1 MAKKT
6 SLEKLLGYQTRLQG
20 VANGLATKLR
30 ELLDAADDE
39 TLAMLRREYKT
50 ATGDVKSRIR
60 AIQKLVV
67 ALEKARAAKFTEAET
82 LAVETGRS
90 VAEIASDATLAEI
103 YPLLNASER
112 LDAERSK
119 RRAAEVEERRRRLK
133 PLSAKQ
139 IDAILNWS
147 PIQGASISQ
156 WFERW
161 RENDLRRI
169 VDEVQTGAVESLSVY
184 ELTRKIRGTKANGYA
199 DGILQTSRRSAE
211 TVARTVINGVSNE
224 ARFATLCENDDVL
237 DGIQFLATLDGRT
250 SFVCAS
256 LDGKIWR
263 GDEMEKAARPPLHP
277 NCRSTLI
284 PYIEL
289 RDPETGEIID
299 ESEDLL
305 DENGNVVV
313 RALTRAAANAD
324 FNKLAEESYN
334 KTAREKGLKKRWDDL
349 SPSTR
354 KKYYYQAQRDWE
366 TANGGEN
373 AYRQVPASTTFKEY
387 FETQPEAF
395 QRSWLGAKRFEL
407 WKSGRLKFEDLGKP
421 ASSYRA
427 TTDELKA
434 AGEVGVGDR
443 TNKTFRSDEP
453 LFAAR
458 DNNSSSLNAE
468 TAREEYLDKVFPDK
482 GKNRDAMQKRYQVE
496 SGDLKVGLGPQA
508 PPMSAEDE
516 KNVVAGL
523 DFIGRV
529 LDNIGDKKPGG
540 KFWET
545 SFYSHCSGNG
555 FFDAKNN
562 KIRLRDWGIE
572 DIGMNVA
579 HEFVHALDR
588 HSPWLRRRLYSL
600 YVDLTT
606 EDNGKRTRLEESKN
620 SDGKVDYFY
629 RPLSS
634 KHKKIKIPRYALRSY
649 EANEKIASTELFS
662 MWCEHL
668 FKNPRKFIRDYPDF
682 YKLIRDVLKEWKNQ

>member
-1 MAKKT
+1 M
-6 SLEKLLGYQTRLQG
+6 LGYQTRLQG
-20 VANGLATKLR
+20 VANDLATRLR

-39 TLAMLRREYKT
+39 TLAMLRREYKS

-103 YPLLNASER
+103 LPLLNAAER

-147 PIQGASISQ
+147 PIQGASIAQ

-289 RDPETGEIID
+289 RDPVTGEIID

-334 KTAREKGLKKRWDDL
+334 KTAREKGLKKRWADL

-366 TANGGEN
+366 TANGGKN

-387 FETQPEAF
+387 FEEQPKKFQEA
-395 QRSWLGAKRFEL
+395 WLGKKRFFAYNTGQI
-407 WKSGRLKFEDLGKP
+407 SFGDLTK
-421 ASSYRA
+421 
-427 TTDELKA
+427 
-434 AGEVGVGDR
+434 
-443 TNKTFRSDEP
+443 
-453 LFAAR
+453 
-458 DNNSSSLNAE
+458 
-468 TAREEYLDKVFPDK
+468 PDK
-482 GKNRDAMQKRYQVE
+482 GYVITLEDFRKQGVYFEHAPYSVKNPKKPMPEEIAVNRKREEDEYVRPLLQAL
-496 SGDLKVGLGPQA
+496 GRTLGPEG
-508 PPMSAEDE
+508 PREN
-516 KNVVAGL
+516 NVVLL
-523 DFIGRV
+523 DVDQKDKFTGAPNSTLEYYRNGKLKYRCYYDAKGR
-529 LDNIGDKKPGG
+529 LEYQDD
-540 KFWET
+540 
-545 SFYSHCSGNG
+545 YSHG
-555 FFDAKNN
+555 
-562 KIRLRDWGIE
+562 GIE
-572 DIGMNVA
+572 NHGGPHRHVFFGRAHSQPIDIR
-579 HEFVHALDR
+579 EIL
-588 HSPWLRRRLYSL
+588 
-600 YVDLTT
+600 
-606 EDNGKRTRLEESKN
+606 
-620 SDGKVDYFY
+620 
-629 RPLSS
+629 
-634 KHKKIKIPRYALRSY
+634 
-649 EANEKIASTELFS
+649 
-662 MWCEHL
+662 
-668 FKNPRKFIRDYPDF
+668 
-682 YKLIRDVLKEWKNQ
+682 

>member
-20 VANGLATKLR
+20 VANDLATRLR

-67 ALEKARAAKFTEAET
+67 ALEKARATSFAEAET

-103 YPLLNASER
+103 YPLLNAAER

-147 PIQGASISQ
+147 PIQGASIAQ

-366 TANGGEN
+366 KANGGEN
-373 AYRQVPASTTFKEY
+373 AYRQVPASTTFKVY

-427 TTDELKA
+427 RLEELNPA
-434 AGEVGVGDR
+434 ATVAG
-443 TNKTFRSDEP
+443 F
-453 LFAAR
+453 
-458 DNNSSSLNAE
+458 
-468 TAREEYLDKVFPDK
+468 
-482 GKNRDAMQKRYQVE
+482 VE
-496 SGDLKVGLGPQA
+496 SVKNSGDFWPD
-508 PPMSAEDE
+508 DE
-516 KNVVAGL
+516 K
-523 DFIGRV
+523 
-529 LDNIGDKKPGG
+529 P
-540 KFWET
+540 
-545 SFYSHCSGNG
+545 S
-555 FFDAKNN
+555 
-562 KIRLRDWGIE
+562 
-572 DIGMNVA
+572 
-579 HEFVHALDR
+579 
-588 HSPWLRRRLYSL
+588 
-600 YVDLTT
+600 
-606 EDNGKRTRLEESKN
+606 NGKRYRAALDKAQRRAEKSGDFDAEE
-620 SDGKVDYFY
+620 
-629 RPLSS
+629 
-634 KHKKIKIPRYALRSY
+634 
-649 EANEKIASTELFS
+649 
-662 MWCEHL
+662 
-668 FKNPRKFIRDYPDF
+668 
-682 YKLIRDVLKEWKNQ
+682 LKEIREALIFENMRRNEAEARAILAKEGREILPLEKRENHFIIEARNLPTEVKKFPSDKGIVGPCTVDRYENGELKQRRWYDANGVVEQDYDAAHSGEDVNNSHIFPHLHAWIKKTDGDFDRSENLPVKKG